1 MQTSCIWTKIG
12 WMSGGKS
19 IDPCCVPE
27 IFISA
32 RQKSNLGAQQRP
44 TGQRC
49 SAWFVHLQ
57 FAPKKVSLPGWTF
70 IFFLRFISILIP
82 KTRCPERI
90 YGFFFSARFWCI
102 FNCNQ
107 ARWSKHVGWFFW
119 DWCAPMF
126 FLEDGNT
133 WKMFRICRI
142 GGVCHPKSALMPV
155 DFPCQACEA
164 WTWQAFGIR
173 RAGAHCCLYT
183 SCFDQ
188 LVSLPWQCVKLYVFV
203 TCLCVNLSSS
213 HFTVMILTFWPQKSW
228 GPGESRAWN
237 SAVLPIVTDSHVT
250 GAMELSCAVEA
261 TDAEVLYTSSAP
273 QWLGSEVGKLAS
285 R

>member
-57 FAPKKVSLPGWTF
+57 FAPKKVSLPGWTV
-70 IFFLRFISILIP
+70 
-82 KTRCPERI
+82 
-90 YGFFFSARFWCI
+90 FFFSARFWCI

-142 GGVCHPKSALMPV
+142 GGVCYPKSALMLV

-183 SCFDQ
+183 SCFYQ
-188 LVSLPWQCVKLYVFV
+188 LVSLPWQYVKLYVFV
-203 TCLCVNLSSS
+203 TCLCVWIF
-213 HFTVMILTFWPQKSW
+213 HQVMSLWWFWHLLTSKIL
-228 GPGESRAWN
+228 GPRWIQS
-237 SAVLPIVTDSHVT
+237 L
-250 GAMELSCAVEA
+250 ELSCAA
-261 TDAEVLYTSSAP
+261 NRD
-273 QWLGSEVGKLAS
+273 

>member
-1 MQTSCIWTKIG
+1 MWDVWCATLNLCHKAIRIRIHVTCRIVCRHPAFG
-12 WMSGGKS
+12 RRLVG
-19 IDPCCVPE
+19 CPE
-27 IFISA
+27 ENPLILA
-32 RQKSNLGAQQRP
+32 A
-44 TGQRC
+44 
-49 SAWFVHLQ
+49 
-57 FAPKKVSLPGWTF
+57 
-70 IFFLRFISILIP
+70 FLRFLSAPGRNQTWVHNRGQLDRDVQHGSFTYNSHP
-82 KTRCPERI
+82 KKFPFQVEHLFFFWGSSQSWFQKHAVLREFTV
-90 YGFFFSARFWCI
+90 FFSARFWCI

-142 GGVCHPKSALMPV
+142 GGVCYPKSALMLV

-183 SCFDQ
+183 SCFYQ
-188 LVSLPWQCVKLYVFV
+188 LVSLPWQYVKLYVFV
-203 TCLCVNLSSS
+203 TCLCVWIF
-213 HFTVMILTFWPQKSW
+213 HQVMSLWWFWHLLTSKIL
-228 GPGESRAWN
+228 GPRWIQS
-237 SAVLPIVTDSHVT
+237 L
-250 GAMELSCAVEA
+250 ELSCAA
-261 TDAEVLYTSSAP
+261 NRD
-273 QWLGSEVGKLAS
+273 